1 MIAWTLFLNP
11 VQLSHTS
18 QLWLILPLFV
28 SVATV
33 HKTLRSTRLRRL
45 PIEVAISVAYMTL
58 GLAVA
63 AAALWAITALL
74 IQRG

>member
-18 QLWLILPLFV
+18 HLWLILPLFV
-28 SVATV
+28 SVAV
-33 HKTLRSTRLRRL
+33 IHKTLRSTRLRRL
-45 PIEVAISVAYMTL
+45 PIDVAISVAYMTL

-63 AAALWAITALL
+63 AALLWAITAIWIRL
-74 IQRG
+74 G